1 MKTDIEDIQE
11 TVQKMKQNRNDNFI
25 SVRTQIKDIQ
35 KELSRFR
42 SQLNKTLDE
51 MEKDLI
57 GDLEKVENKT
67 KSHMKILFKD
77 LQEHEHKVEE
87 IKRGIKLLEKYGT
100 DVQFFLAGNEVG
112 NIVHKKEFICNH

>member
-25 SVRTQIKDIQ
+25 SVHTQIKDIQ

-57 GDLEKVENKT
+57 DDLEKVENKT
-67 KSHMKILFKD
+67 KSHMTILLED

-100 DVQFFLAGNEVG
+100 DVQFFFGG
-112 NIVHKKEFICNH
+112 K